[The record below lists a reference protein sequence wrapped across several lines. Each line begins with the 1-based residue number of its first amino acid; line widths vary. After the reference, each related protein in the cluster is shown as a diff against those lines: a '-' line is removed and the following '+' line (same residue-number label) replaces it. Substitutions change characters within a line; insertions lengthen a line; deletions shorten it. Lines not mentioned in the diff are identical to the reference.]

1 MALSTMVNWLCNF
14 IIAFITPP
22 LFSSIGAGYYFL
34 LTGFC
39 VVSGIF
45 VFFVYP
51 ETAHLSLEQL
61 GTAFGDKVQDDE
73 VPTTAMEGLRVPN
86 ILGGDSQSTLRP
98 SVDGNPTAIKKEQSS
113 VST

>member
-22 LFSSIGAGYYFL
+22 LFNSIGAGYYFL
-34 LTGFC
+34 LVGFC

-45 VFFVYP
+45 VYFVYP

-61 GTAFGDKVQDDE
+61 GTVFGDKVQE
-73 VPTTAMEGLRVPN
+73 EEKPVPFTAMLQVPEA
-86 ILGGDSQSTLRP
+86 IGRDSESTLRP
-98 SVDGNPTAIKKEQSS
+98 SIDTASSSKDKKESS
-113 VST
+113 AL